1 MSIEDKD
8 WLLFDEARHDLV
20 MEAEGT
26 PAPVGKMQRQ
36 FPSAYQAAREFALC
50 LAGRIPLLALSIKQ
64 AERISEMIHSED
76 EGLNS
81 IQDVLNMQPVNVL
94 TLTALVRLERARN
107 AKTER
112 RRGTINPVVHGKS
125 KKRCAQYGLRET
137 STAVTFAP
145 KRNVTSWVCPFLLPE
160 RHYGIPRTRLAAAS
174 RG

>member
-1 MSIEDKD
+1 MSIEDED
-8 WLLFDEARHDLV
+8 WLLFDEARHDLA

-76 EGLNS
+76 EGLSS

-107 AKTER
+107 AKKGAETRHNKPGGSREKQEKMR
-112 RRGTINPVVHGKS
+112 AIWAEGNFDSRD
-125 KKRCAQYGLRET
+125 RCAEEECNELGMSFSAARKALRNT
-137 STAVTFAP
+137 P
-145 KRNVTSWVCPFLLPE
+145 DPP
-160 RHYGIPRTRLAAAS
+160 S
-174 RG
+174 RCK